1 MSSATLVALIEL
13 LTLWKLAPDL
23 GPVSPVTSAV
33 APSPARRSDILV
45 VALLVAFGWQ
55 MSLAS
60 ANLII
65 HKSVRSVETF
75 RQCK

>member
-1 MSSATLVALIEL
+1 MNMNIFAGD
-13 LTLWKLAPDL
+13 LA
-23 GPVSPVTSAV
+23 
-33 APSPARRSDILV
+33 
-45 VALLVAFGWQ
+45 VALLAFGWQ

>member
-1 MSSATLVALIEL
+1 VALIEL
-13 LTLWKLAPDL
+13 LPLMKLAPDL
-23 GPVSPVTSAV
+23 GPLSPPAAGSPPAPV
-33 APSPARRSDILV
+33 AGDLA
-45 VALLVAFGWQ
+45 VALLAFGWQ

>member
-1 MSSATLVALIEL
+1 VALIEL
-13 LTLWKLAPDL
+13 LPLMKLAPDL
-23 GPVSPVTSAV
+23 GPLSPPAAGSPPAPAPVPGVLAVT
-33 APSPARRSDILV
+33 
-45 VALLVAFGWQ
+45 LLAFGWQ